1 MSNAF
6 GAWIRIVMREEF
18 RTSSEELTIVNRSII
33 SLLMAMALFVA
44 CAYARSA
51 AGQDQSTTQDNSAQQ
66 SDTAQPSNPP
76 QENTTPQGN
85 TGPQGRRGHR
95 GGGHWGAPSADQRL
109 ERLSKRLNLSADQ
122 QTKIKPIL
130 EDQQKQMESL
140 RQDSSVSPQ
149 DRHAK
154 MAELQQSSSGQ
165 IRAVLNEDQQKK
177 FDKMQEKR
185 RERMSRRMG
194 AGGSEQQNH

>member
-85 TGPQGRRGHR
+85 TGPQGHRGHR

-109 ERLSKRLNLSADQ
+109 ERLTKRLNLSADQ

>member
-18 RTSSEELTIVNRSII
+18 RTSSEELTIVKRSII

-85 TGPQGRRGHR
+85 TGPQGHRGHR

-109 ERLSKRLNLSADQ
+109 ERLTKRLNLSADQ